1 MKTLKDLS
9 SFKEKVEVESFI
21 IDKDQFIRGSELKEE
36 VIKWIKA
43 SRTNEGIHNDCSE
56 NKFYKLFDYSCTAC
70 SEGVGMCG
78 TEIIENFITHFFNIT
93 EDDLK

>member
-36 VIKWIKA
+36 VIKWIIKDIKDWNA
-43 SRTNEGIHNDCSE
+43 PGG
-56 NKFYKLFDYSCTAC
+56 LFQS
-70 SEGVGMCG
+70 
-78 TEIIENFITHFFNIT
+78 EIIQRWKERFNIT